1 MITIA
6 IANQKVGVGKTT
18 TTVNLGAA
26 LAAQGKRVLLVDADP
41 QGNLSTHLGF
51 EKTSD
56 HGTLTSLLRAVV
68 EDESFP
74 DAIQH
79 HEEGM
84 DFIPSNINLA
94 GMEVRLNSEM
104 AHECVMREVL
114 APYQDQYDYCLID
127 CMPSLGILTV
137 SSLVASD
144 RVLIPVEPKHF
155 AIDGLIAL
163 FQSIRK
169 ARRRINPNLE
179 IEGIV
184 LTLVDR
190 RTNLAKDVCAD
201 LRKSYGKALRIYK
214 TEIPVNTRTAESVS
228 SGHSVLTYD
237 PNCAGSLAYQA
248 LAKEVLNHERT
259 RTESAIAR

>member
-6 IANQKVGVGKTT
+6 IANQKGGVGKTT

-26 LAAQGKRVLLVDADP
+26 LAAQGKKVLLVDADP
-41 QGNLSTHLGF
+41 QGNLSTHLGY
-51 EKTSD
+51 EKSSD
-56 HGTLTSLLRAVV
+56 FGTLTSLLRAVF

-94 GMEVRLNSEM
+94 GMEARLNSEM

-137 SSLVASD
+137 SSVM
-144 RVLIPVEPKHF
+144 
-155 AIDGLIAL
+155 
-163 FQSIRK
+163 
-169 ARRRINPNLE
+169 
-179 IEGIV
+179 
-184 LTLVDR
+184 
-190 RTNLAKDVCAD
+190 
-201 LRKSYGKALRIYK
+201 
-214 TEIPVNTRTAESVS
+214 
-228 SGHSVLTYD
+228 
-237 PNCAGSLAYQA
+237 
-248 LAKEVLNHERT
+248 
-259 RTESAIAR
+259 

>member
-1 MITIA
+1 M
-6 IANQKVGVGKTT
+6 
-18 TTVNLGAA
+18 LA
-26 LAAQGKRVLLVDADP
+26 LI
-41 QGNLSTHLGF
+41 HLGF
-51 EKTSD
+51 EKTSG

-68 EDESFP
+68 EDEPFC
-74 DAIQH
+74 
-79 HEEGM
+79 G
-84 DFIPSNINLA
+84 
-94 GMEVRLNSEM
+94 
-104 AHECVMREVL
+104 
-114 APYQDQYDYCLID
+114 
-127 CMPSLGILTV
+127 T
-137 SSLVASD
+137 
-144 RVLIPVEPKHF
+144 EPKHF

-179 IEGIV
+179 IKGIV